1 MKAGVSSYP
10 SLQLSTD
17 FEKDKEHC
25 LKTYGLNVPMKKD
38 RLGAEAAALPLA
50 R

>member
-25 LKTYGLNVPMKKD
+25 LNLWTKSTNEK
-38 RLGAEAAALPLA
+38 RQAEG
-50 R
+50 

>member
-25 LKTYGLNVPMKKD
+25 LKTYGLNPQMKKD
-38 RLGAEAAALPLA
+38 RLRAEAVALPLT